1 MDNFMRFEPSL
12 CTNFKFNQDETSNLG
27 DVVHIFIDV
36 IRLFIFC
43 RHVAGECRGISEFP
57 MVFYTINNQFINLPI
72 LWHKRIVMRIEVTDI
87 RHRSDE
93 ELSLLFLNDEGLYRE
108 FMEGVKSER
117 FNDIQD
123 LCDKLFVYTEEQL
136 EDLVETFWAEI

>member
-1 MDNFMRFEPSL
+1 
-12 CTNFKFNQDETSNLG
+12 
-27 DVVHIFIDV
+27 
-36 IRLFIFC
+36 
-43 RHVAGECRGISEFP
+43 
-57 MVFYTINNQFINLPI
+57 
-72 LWHKRIVMRIEVTDI
+72 MRIEVTDI
-87 RHRSDE
+87 RHRSDQ

-123 LCDKLFVYTEEQL
+123 LCDKLFVYTDEQL